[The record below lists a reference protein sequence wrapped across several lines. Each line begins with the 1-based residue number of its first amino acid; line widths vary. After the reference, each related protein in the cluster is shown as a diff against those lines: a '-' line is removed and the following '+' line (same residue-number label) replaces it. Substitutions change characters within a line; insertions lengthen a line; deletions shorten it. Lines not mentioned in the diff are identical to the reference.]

1 VQGFDGVMAA
11 LWLGLLWYAAPLVG
25 AEDDAADRV
34 RGVLV
39 LGVLVPLIL
48 GFAHLLYAPALI
60 VGALALCA
68 IRRLRTSRRSRRE
81 QSAAGRRPRRS
92 SSNSWT
98 ARIGM
103 AIPVFVAVA
112 AAWSPLVRPLLEGD
126 SLAYHLPNAAAWVQ
140 SGSVWETGTRYWW
153 YPGGSELFAAGL
165 LAVSGAFSLG
175 LAGLF
180 ALLLLGLRIRRWAE
194 RLDAPPLAAGA
205 LAGATLA
212 TLTIGL
218 QAGNLE
224 NDVWLGAFFLEVLYD
239 ARFARGKIGLDA
251 AVCALVKPYGFA
263 FAAYGLVAARRLDAQ
278 VLVPLAVF
286 GVWVWRDVVLW
297 HGAIIPPQTTVF
309 PELFR
314 TTIVANAP
322 GSFVEVWRALARDG
336 PWLVVLAVAPLLGLF
351 AFEDR
356 ALCVAG
362 VAALV
367 GYLCMPF
374 SYRNY
379 ISQLGGGESLRF
391 ALPAFAVGAV
401 VSVGLLRR
409 IWLLAVPLLLLATLF
424 ELRRITGIFWIDPNT
439 HIAFVVAA
447 AFALALLLPPVRAR
461 VVAAAA
467 LAAISIVFANA
478 SASRERIARYDEWL
492 GRPPSKFF
500 EWLAVTKPA
509 RLVASDVSGGAIV
522 AISAPTRTFDVL
534 DLFPCDEARNL
545 HALLLYRKR
554 PAPEKTIV
562 PWAQAQFRNCGPIVY
577 DDDVVRVLRPPGT

>member
-1 VQGFDGVMAA
+1 MQPAAGVFAA
-11 LWLGLLWYAAPLVG
+11 IWIGLLWYASPLIGV
-25 AEDDAADRV
+25 EDDAADRV

-39 LGVLVPLIL
+39 LGVLVPLAL
-48 GFAHLLYAPALI
+48 GLVHLLYAPALI
-60 VGALALCA
+60 VAALALCA
-68 IRRLRTSRRSRRE
+68 ARLARARTT
-81 QSAAGRRPRRS
+81 RPRRELTLVARDGA
-92 SSNSWT
+92 NGWT
-98 ARIGM
+98 TRIGI

-112 AAWSPLVRPLLEGD
+112 AAWPPLVRPLLEGD

-205 LAGATLA
+205 IAGATLA

-251 AVCALVKPYGFA
+251 AVCALLKPYGFA
-263 FAAYGLVAARRLDAQ
+263 FAVYGLIARRRLDAQ

-286 GVWVWRDVVLW
+286 GAWVWRDVALW
-297 HGAIIPPQTTVF
+297 HGALIPAQTTMY
-309 PELFR
+309 P
-314 TTIVANAP
+314 
-322 GSFVEVWRALARDG
+322 EVWQTMVAVNGPAGFAEFVKALARDG
-336 PWLVVLAVAPLLGLF
+336 PWLVVLAVAALLGLF

-374 SYRNY
+374 SYRNAT
-379 ISQLGGGESLRF
+379 SQLVEGQSLRY

-401 VSVGLLRR
+401 AAVGLLRR
-409 IWLLAVPLLLLATLF
+409 VWPVAVPLLLLTTLF
-424 ELRRITGIFWIDPNT
+424 ELRRITDIFWIDPNT

-447 AFALALLLPPVRAR
+447 AFALALVLPGPRGRA
-461 VVAAAA
+461 VALVA
-467 LAAISIVFANA
+467 LAAITIVFANQT
-478 SASRERIARYDEWL
+478 STRERIARYDEWL
-492 GRPPSKFF
+492 GQPPPRFF
-500 EWLAVTKPA
+500 EWLAATKPA
-509 RLVASDVSGGAIV
+509 RIVVSDVFGGAIV
-522 AISAPTRTFDVL
+522 AISPTTRTFDVI
-534 DLFPCDEARNL
+534 DPMPCEQARSL
-545 HALLLYRKR
+545 HALLLFRKG
-554 PAPEKTIV
+554 PLPGKTPYPESV
-562 PWAQAQFRNCGPIVY
+562 GAFANCGATVY
-577 DDDVVRVLRPPGT
+577 DDSVVRVIRPSGV